1 MKQKIIKP
9 NGMLKIANFPF
20 NPAKLPLFYGWII
33 LICSSIGTLMSIPGQ
48 TVGVSA
54 FTDFLIK
61 ELEVGRSLLSLAY
74 LIGTLSSAM
83 LLTYVGILYDR
94 FGARLLTPC
103 ASLLLGAAL
112 LGMTQ
117 LPLAHDLLQ
126 ERPGYPIYSG
136 AVLTLGF
143 FCIRILGQGSITLFC
158 RNMAMQWF
166 EKRRGMANAVMG
178 AVIGGVFSLSPRFF
192 NAQIQRRGWQGAW
205 HLTALILALFA
216 VVAFLFFRDKP
227 EDHGL
232 KPDGHLPQHR
242 KKKRQFLPPKEYTL
256 REARADFTFWI
267 YTLALAVDALLI
279 TAFTFH
285 IVSIFE
291 EVSIGR
297 NVAIATLFPA
307 GMIALGLNFIG
318 SWASDYISIK
328 YHLLSLIL
336 GLMTASVALTL
347 LLRNGEGVPLV
358 IVGLGLMQGQFGTLI
373 TITWPRLYGRT
384 HLGAI
389 SGLSTSV
396 LVAGSAIGPFFF
408 SVLRDISGS
417 YATAAGI
424 CVIVTGLLLIGGLM
438 VRKEN

>member
-1 MKQKIIKP
+1 
-9 NGMLKIANFPF
+9 
-20 NPAKLPLFYGWII
+20 
-33 LICSSIGTLMSIPGQ
+33 MSIPGQ

-54 FTDFLIK
+54 FTDFLIE
-61 ELEVGRSLLSLAY
+61 ELVIGRSLLSLAY
-74 LIGTLSSAM
+74 LMGTITSAM

-103 ASLLLGAAL
+103 AALLLGMVL
-112 LGMTQ
+112 WGMTY
-117 LPLAHDLLQ
+117 LPLVRDLLQ
-126 ERPGYPIYSG
+126 KSSGYPFYSA
-136 AVLTLGF
+136 AVLSLGF

-166 EKRRGMANAVMG
+166 EKRRGIANAVMG
-178 AVIGGVFSLSPRFF
+178 AVIGAVFSLSPRFF
-192 NAQIQRRGWQGAW
+192 DAQIQRRGWQGAW
-205 HLTALILALFA
+205 RLTALILGLFA
-216 VVAFLFFRDKP
+216 IIAFLFFRDKP

-232 KPDGHLPQHR
+232 KPDGPLSPRR
-242 KKKRQFLPPKEYTL
+242 KKKRQFLPSKEWTL
-256 REARADFTFWI
+256 REARADFSFWI
-267 YTLALAVDALLI
+267 YTLALAIDALLI

-285 IVSIFE
+285 IVSIFA
-291 EVSIGR
+291 EVSIER
-297 NVAIATLFPA
+297 SVAIATLFPA
-307 GMIALGLNFIG
+307 AMIALGLNFIG

-328 YHLLSLIL
+328 YHLLSLIA
-336 GLMTASVALTL
+336 GLITASVAMTL

-408 SVLRDISGS
+408 SALRDISGS
-417 YATAAGI
+417 YVTATSI
-424 CVIVTGLLLIGGLM
+424 CVIVTSLLLIGGLL
-438 VRKEN
+438 VKRER